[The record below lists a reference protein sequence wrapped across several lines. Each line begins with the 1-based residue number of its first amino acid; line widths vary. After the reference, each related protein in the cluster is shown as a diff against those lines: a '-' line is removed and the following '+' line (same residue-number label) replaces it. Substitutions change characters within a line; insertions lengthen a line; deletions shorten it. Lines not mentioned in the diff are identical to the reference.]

1 MTACFCFRTTFFS
14 KKNKILVL
22 VLIFFLNFPL
32 INKSYRLGRSEKYYL
47 SLYFFFKNTLIFM
60 PHAVLLY
67 ASKTIF
73 ECPEGEDLSFLF
85 TSSVVHTISKL
96 LFYGFCGANRV
107 LVYFVLYLLNPAD
120 FFFFSCSFLKLA
132 SFSLCLFSVDLRD
145 LFSSL

>member
-14 KKNKILVL
+14 KKKKILVL